1 MGEDSENYLGNDQLQ
16 KERSS
21 RKQETPPVQAS
32 RCTGVNG
39 VSNTHQGTC
48 GSTQDLGVSVLFE
61 PDGEI
66 WSSVKRPPSSC
77 NHAGMGKPLESVRKK
92 VFQKQLS
99 KKQLSRQRQNAAQK
113 AAQEEYYLE
122 NYLINQWGS
131 PDDNTSNLGATGYNN
146 NYHGDDDGDQWF
158 FED

>member
-1 MGEDSENYLGNDQLQ
+1 M
-16 KERSS
+16 
-21 RKQETPPVQAS
+21 
-32 RCTGVNG
+32 
-39 VSNTHQGTC
+39 
-48 GSTQDLGVSVLFE
+48 LFE

-99 KKQLSRQRQNAAQK
+99 KKQLSRQRQKAAQK
-113 AAQEEYYLE
+113 AAQEEFYLE
-122 NYLINQWGS
+122 NYLVNGWGS
-131 PDDNTSNLGATGYNN
+131 PRDKAPNLRIHDKATSYNN
-146 NYHGDDDGDQWF
+146 NFLGEDDGDQWF